1 MSILWILL
9 QLFLTK
15 AEGGDYVTFG
25 VLMARQFI
33 SKNNDPIELFSNWFS
48 EARKSET
55 INPEA
60 MALATSGL
68 DGKPSVR
75 MVLLKSL
82 IWARKCINLFV
93 DLEKLDVLIGI
104 IVFVKNS

>member
-1 MSILWILL
+1 
-9 QLFLTK
+9 
-15 AEGGDYVTFG
+15 
-25 VLMARQFI
+25 MARQFI

-48 EARKSET
+48 DARKSET

-75 MVLLKSL
+75 MVLLKDFNQNGFIFYTPIQIVKKVNNYL
-82 IWARKCINLFV
+82 
-93 DLEKLDVLIGI
+93 KLLMLHYVFIG
-104 IVFVKNS
+104 NHS